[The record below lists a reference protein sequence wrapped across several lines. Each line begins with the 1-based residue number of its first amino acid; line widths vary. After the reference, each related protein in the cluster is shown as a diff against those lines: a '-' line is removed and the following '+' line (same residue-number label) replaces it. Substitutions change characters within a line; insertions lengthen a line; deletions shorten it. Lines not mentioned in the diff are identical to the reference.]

1 MRQSL
6 MVGLNEKSMEAVV
19 RTLDLNDFYYPTL
32 FPLKKRTTMT
42 WSTLEAE
49 SGLHIAGDL
58 VARGASLDRKT
69 REALAE
75 LRGDMPKIAFVKDM
89 DENELDRYDEAVA
102 LAQGD
107 ADAMELVEVWAN
119 DMKVCF
125 TGVASRLEWMALQII
140 SRGKLKLTNA
150 NNKSVIT
157 EYDMDYAI
165 PSDQMLGY
173 KSGSSS
179 WAAGTGAKPIAKDMR
194 GVIEDAKKKGIS
206 IKYAFMNPT
215 TFANFAQQEEVIKHC
230 ASFAQNQMGVAY
242 EPDVDAV
249 NTMLAKKVGL
259 NGLKI
264 IIIDQQV
271 TIEIDGNRT
280 TVNPF
285 EDNVVM
291 YSETASLGNTF
302 WKTPKDMTL
311 KGTAAIKVMQ
321 GHTCIKKWSEE
332 EPIKEITQG
341 IANAVPVWRSSGRS
355 FLQKVDNASWNL

>member
-1 MRQSL
+1 MQ
-6 MVGLNEKSMEAVV
+6 GLNEKSMEAVV
-19 RTLDLNDFYYPTL
+19 RTLDLNEFYYPTL
-32 FPLKKRTTMT
+32 FPLTKRTTLT

-75 LRGDMPKIAFVKDM
+75 LRGDMPKIAISRDM

-102 LAQGD
+102 LAQGS

-119 DMKVCF
+119 DVKFCF

-165 PSDQMLGY
+165 PSDQKKGY
-173 KSGSSS
+173 YTGSAS
-179 WAAGTGAKPIAKDMR
+179 WAAGTTAKPITKDML
-194 GVIEDAKKKGIS
+194 GVVKAAKAKGIS
-206 IKYAFMNPT
+206 LKYAFMNPT
-215 TFANFAQQEEVIKHC
+215 TFGYFAQQEEVIKHC
-230 ASFAQNQMGVAY
+230 ASFAQNQMGINY
-242 EPDVDAV
+242 EPDLGTV
-249 NTMLAKKVGL
+249 NTVLAKKVGL

-264 IIIDQQV
+264 ILIDQQV
-271 TIEIDGNRT
+271 TLEIDGVRT

-291 YSETASLGNTF
+291 YSESATLGKTY

-311 KGTAAIKVMQ
+311 KGSAAIKVMQ

-341 IANAVPVWRSSGRS
+341 IANAVPVWASSGRS
-355 FLQKVDNASWNL
+355 FLQKVDNSSWNL